1 MSANRPQIETFGC
14 RLNIWESEVMRAKA
28 EEAGLQDAIII
39 NTCAVTAE
47 AEKQARQMIRKMR
60 RQNPDAKIVV
70 TGCAAQ
76 IDPDAW
82 QALPEVNH
90 VIGNHDK
97 LTLDAWQQLS
107 QGQLAPQHV
116 SDVMQIRETAS
127 HFIDHFDDHTRAF
140 LQVQQGCD
148 HRCTF
153 CIIPYGRG
161 PSRSVGI
168 GAVIES
174 IEKLVDAGTA
184 EVVLTG
190 VDITSWGHD
199 LPGQPRLGDLVGKIL
214 KMVPQL
220 PRLRLSSIDPAEPD
234 HLLMRALAEEERLM
248 PHLHLSV
255 QHGDDLILKR
265 MKRRHLARD
274 VVRFCEEARR
284 LRPDVVFGAD
294 MIAGFPTEDEA
305 AHQNSLDLIKRCHI
319 PLLHVFGY
327 SPREGTPAAN
337 MPQVPSADNKARSK
351 ELRQLGQSLLQDNLE
366 MMVGQRDEMLIEKSN
381 QGHLRNFLK
390 AQLPDDQLYPSGR
403 LVDVQITAIQDDKL
417 MVEVR

>member
-1 MSANRPQIETFGC
+1 
-14 RLNIWESEVMRAKA
+14 MRAKA

-47 AEKQARQMIRKMR
+47 AEKQARQMIRKMHR
-60 RQNPDAKIVV
+60 NRPDAKIVV

-76 IDPDAW
+76 INPDAW
-82 QALPEVNH
+82 QALPEVSH

-107 QGQLAPQHV
+107 TGQLAPQHV

-199 LPGQPRLGDLVGKIL
+199 LPGQPRLGELVSKIL
-214 KMVPQL
+214 KLVPQL

-234 HLLMRALAEEERLM
+234 HQLMTALAEEERLM

-284 LRPDVVFGAD
+284 RRPDVIFGAD
-294 MIAGFPTEDEA
+294 MIAGFPTEDA
-305 AHQNSLDLIKRCHI
+305 DAHQKSLDLIKQCDI

-337 MPQVPSADNKARSK
+337 MPQVPAPDIKARSK
-351 ELRQLGQSLLQDNLE
+351 ELRQLGHELLQNHLQ
-366 MMVGQRDEMLIEKSN
+366 MMVGQREEMLIEKSN
-381 QGHLRNFLK
+381 QGHLSNFLK
-390 AQLPDDQLYPSGR
+390 AHIDDETLYPSGR
-403 LVDVQITAIQDDKL
+403 LVEVQIKSMQDDKL
-417 MVEVR
+417 MVEVV